1 MPETGN
7 NTTCGTKKLS
17 IRLSSDGLSFLVQG
31 DRAPLCGFIAGASGP
46 ETVGKLAGKNAPGR
60 TDGPVNVLLETLKT
74 VAVPTSIFE
83 EETATSYLAVNSL
96 MPAHDETAVVSPE
109 AGDVRCVMVWNTDTL
124 RALHDHWGNS
134 VHFYSPLQ
142 QGIATV
148 GEQEVLVGLGRR
160 LLCLVFRDNRI
171 RYAEMLPFQG
181 VADLLYYMG
190 HLNTLFDLSKAKIRL
205 TGPGAVQLTKEL
217 RHHYINMTADE
228 SPRFMYL

>member
-1 MPETGN
+1 
-7 NTTCGTKKLS
+7 
-17 IRLSSDGLSFLVQG
+17 
-31 DRAPLCGFIAGASGP
+31 
-46 ETVGKLAGKNAPGR
+46 
-60 TDGPVNVLLETLKT
+60 
-74 VAVPTSIFE
+74 
-83 EETATSYLAVNSL
+83 
-96 MPAHDETAVVSPE
+96 
-109 AGDVRCVMVWNTDTL
+109 MVWNTDTL